1 MEVILCAWH
10 QGCRVQLC
18 RVPADRQGRQVWLY
32 WGAEVPAFTT
42 PKTALPV
49 TKGLCQLHLKHLGV
63 SMENTACLGLWPT
76 TPLSLTSSSTF
87 QAQHQLPCP
96 RFRSPS

>member
-1 MEVILCAWH
+1 MPGIRAAECSCAGS
-10 QGCRVQLC
+10 QQTGREGRCGCT
-18 RVPADRQGRQVWLY
+18 G
-32 WGAEVPAFTT
+32 GAEVPAFTT